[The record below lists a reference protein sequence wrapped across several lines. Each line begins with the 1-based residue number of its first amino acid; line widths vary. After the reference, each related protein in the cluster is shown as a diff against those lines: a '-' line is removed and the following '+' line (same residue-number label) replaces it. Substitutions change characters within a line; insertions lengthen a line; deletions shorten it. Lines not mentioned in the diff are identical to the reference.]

1 MAKLY
6 AKAPAPA
13 PAVPAPFAPNARRVG
28 PLHLNQGIEP
38 LRFSPNRGT
47 PHLRRAHSPI
57 SISSRSQRV
66 TTTPQTTRSETFSVL
81 FRTIVDNIE
90 TVIRGKHDVVQLA
103 VLAMISQGHVLLED
117 SPGLG
122 KTTLAKAISTTVG
135 GSSGR
140 IQFTPD
146 LLPSDVVGM
155 SIWNRGSGEF
165 EFRPGAVFAN
175 VVLADEINR
184 ASPKTQSA
192 LLEAMAKRQVTV
204 DRDTHDLAGPFMV
217 IATQNPLDHEG
228 TYPLPESQLDRFL
241 MKLSLGYPD
250 RSAELEILDQQ
261 GEASTPPID
270 ALEAAVTPQDVIMM
284 TSALA
289 GVHVAPELKN
299 YLLDIATATRS
310 HPGLRLGLSPRA
322 VLSLQRIARA
332 LAAASGRAFVIP
344 DDVKALARPVLAH
357 RVMLTAESQLAG
369 TSAEHIIDSV
379 IASVPVPSIG

>member
-1 MAKLY
+1 M
-6 AKAPAPA
+6 
-13 PAVPAPFAPNARRVG
+13 
-28 PLHLNQGIEP
+28 
-38 LRFSPNRGT
+38 
-47 PHLRRAHSPI
+47 
-57 SISSRSQRV
+57 
-66 TTTPQTTRSETFSVL
+66 TTAPQTTRPETFSAL
-81 FRTIVDNIE
+81 FRSIVDNIE

-103 VLAMISQGHVLLED
+103 LLAMIAEGHVLLED

-146 LLPSDVVGM
+146 LLPADVVGM

-175 VVLADEINR
+175 IVLADEINR

-192 LLEAMAKRQVTV
+192 LLEAMAERQVTV
-204 DRDTHDLAGPFMV
+204 DRSTHDLAGPFMV

-250 RSAELEILDQQ
+250 REAELQILDQQ
-261 GEASTPPID
+261 GETMMAPID
-270 ALEAAVTPQDVIMM
+270 ALQAAVTPQDVIMM
-284 TSALA
+284 TNALA
-289 GVHVAPELKN
+289 SVHVAPELKN
-299 YLLDIATATRS
+299 YLLDIATTTRT
-310 HPGLRLGLSPRA
+310 HHGLRLGLSPRA
-322 VLSLQRIARA
+322 VLSMQRISRA

-344 DDVKALARPVLAH
+344 DDIKALARPVLAH
-357 RVMLTAESQLAG
+357 RVMLTPESQLGGVDA
-369 TSAEHIIDSV
+369 SQIIDEV
-379 IASVPVPSIG
+379 VASVPVPSIG

>member
-1 MAKLY
+1 M
-6 AKAPAPA
+6 
-13 PAVPAPFAPNARRVG
+13 
-28 PLHLNQGIEP
+28 
-38 LRFSPNRGT
+38 
-47 PHLRRAHSPI
+47 
-57 SISSRSQRV
+57 
-66 TTTPQTTRSETFSVL
+66 
-81 FRTIVDNIE
+81 
-90 TVIRGKHDVVQLA
+90 IRGKHDTVQLA
-103 VLAMISQGHVLLED
+103 VLAMISEGHVLLED

-122 KTTLAKAISTTVG
+122 KTSLAKAMSATVG

-146 LLPSDVVGM
+146 LLPADVVGM
-155 SIWNRGSGEF
+155 SIWNRGTGEF

-192 LLEAMAKRQVTV
+192 LLEAMAERQVTV
-204 DRDTHDLAGPFMV
+204 DRATHPLASPFMV

-250 RSAELEILDQQ
+250 REAELEILDQQ
-261 GEASTPPID
+261 GDGATVDELSP
-270 ALEAAVTPQDVIMM
+270 AVTPQDVTMM
-284 TSALA
+284 TNALA
-289 GVHVAPELKN
+289 SVHVAPELKN
-299 YLLDIATATRS
+299 YLLDIANATRT

-322 VLSLQRIARA
+322 VLSMQRVARA

-357 RVMLTAESQLAG
+357 RVMLTPESQLSG
-369 TSAEHIIDSV
+369 MSAAAIIDDV
-379 IASVPVPSIG
+379 LASVPVPSVN

>member
-1 MAKLY
+1 MTA
-6 AKAPAPA
+6 
-13 PAVPAPFAPNARRVG
+13 
-28 PLHLNQGIEP
+28 
-38 LRFSPNRGT
+38 T
-47 PHLRRAHSPI
+47 P
-57 SISSRSQRV
+57 
-66 TTTPQTTRSETFSVL
+66 TTKSETFSAL
-81 FRTIVDNIE
+81 FRSIVDNIE

-103 VLAMISQGHVLLED
+103 VLALIAEGHVLIED

-122 KTTLAKAISTTVG
+122 KTTLAKALAQTVG
-135 GSSGR
+135 GSNGR

-146 LLPSDVVGM
+146 LLPADVVGM

-192 LLEAMAKRQVTV
+192 LLEAMAERQVTV
-204 DRDTHDLAGPFMV
+204 DRSTHELATPFMV

-241 MKLSLGYPD
+241 MKLSMGYPD
-250 RSAELEILDQQ
+250 RAAELEILDSQ
-261 GEASTPPID
+261 GEGQTITELSQ
-270 ALEAAVTPQDVIMM
+270 AVSPSDIVMM
-284 TSALA
+284 TNALKS
-289 GVHVAPELKN
+289 VHVAPELKN
-299 YLLDIATATRS
+299 YLLDLAGATRT

-322 VLSLQRIARA
+322 VLSMQQAARA

-357 RVMLTAESQLAG
+357 RVMLTPESQLSG
-369 TSAEHIIDSV
+369 SGPEHIIDEV
-379 IASVPVPSIG
+379 IAAVAVPRVG

>member
-1 MAKLY
+1 M
-6 AKAPAPA
+6 
-13 PAVPAPFAPNARRVG
+13 
-28 PLHLNQGIEP
+28 
-38 LRFSPNRGT
+38 
-47 PHLRRAHSPI
+47 
-57 SISSRSQRV
+57 
-66 TTTPQTTRSETFSVL
+66 TTAPQTTRPETFSAL
-81 FRTIVDNIE
+81 FRSIVDNIE

-103 VLAMISQGHVLLED
+103 VLAMITEGHVLLEA

-146 LLPSDVVGM
+146 LLPADVVGM

-175 VVLADEINR
+175 IVLADEINR

-192 LLEAMAKRQVTV
+192 LLEAMAERQVTV
-204 DRDTHDLAGPFMV
+204 DRSTHDLAGPFMV

-250 RSAELEILDQQ
+250 REAELQILDQQ
-261 GEASTPPID
+261 GETMMAPID
-270 ALEAAVTPQDVIMM
+270 ALQAAVTPQDVLMM
-284 TSALA
+284 TNALA
-289 GVHVAPELKN
+289 SVHVAPELKN
-299 YLLDIATATRS
+299 YLLDIATTTRT
-310 HPGLRLGLSPRA
+310 HHGLRLGLSPRA
-322 VLSLQRIARA
+322 VLSMQRISRA

-344 DDVKALARPVLAH
+344 DDIKALARPVLAH
-357 RVMLTAESQLAG
+357 RVMLTPESQLGGVDA
-369 TSAEHIIDSV
+369 SQIIDEV
-379 IASVPVPSIG
+379 VASVPVPSIG

>member
-1 MAKLY
+1 
-6 AKAPAPA
+6 
-13 PAVPAPFAPNARRVG
+13 
-28 PLHLNQGIEP
+28 
-38 LRFSPNRGT
+38 
-47 PHLRRAHSPI
+47 
-57 SISSRSQRV
+57 
-66 TTTPQTTRSETFSVL
+66 
-81 FRTIVDNIE
+81 
-90 TVIRGKHDVVQLA
+90 
-103 VLAMISQGHVLLED
+103 MIAEGHVLLED

-122 KTTLAKAISTTVG
+122 KTTLAKALSQTVG

-146 LLPSDVVGM
+146 LLPADVVGM

-192 LLEAMAKRQVTV
+192 LLEAMAERQVTV
-204 DRDTHDLAGPFMV
+204 DTSTHPLASPFMV

-250 RSAELEILDQQ
+250 REAELEILDQQ
-261 GEASTPPID
+261 GDGGSAID
-270 ALEAAVTPQDVIMM
+270 SLTSAVTPQDVIMM
-284 TSALA
+284 TNALTS
-289 GVHVAPELKN
+289 VHVAPELKT
-299 YLLDIATATRS
+299 YLLDLAHGTRT

-322 VLSLQRIARA
+322 VLSMQRVARA

-344 DDVKALARPVLAH
+344 DDVKALARPVWAH
-357 RVMLTAESQLAG
+357 RIMLTPESQLSG
-369 TSAEHIIDSV
+369 VSAAQIVDDV
-379 IASVPVPSIG
+379 LASVPVPSVN